1 MEEDYDYDE
10 DQFLEYDADWIFVE
24 DEYGLAVSTFRRLLA
39 VPFQSDG
46 SRLPISSSRFSQ
58 YK

>member
-1 MEEDYDYDE
+1 MEEDYDYDD

-24 DEYGLAVSTFRRLLA
+24 DEYGLAVSTSHRVLA
-39 VPFQSDG
+39 GPPQSDG
-46 SRLPISSSRFSQ
+46 SQLPVSLRFSQ